1 MRSSIST
8 SLLSSLDQASM
19 EDVPFFLDISVCC
32 FWSEIRANPSRCVL
46 IHFSICLLA
55 YLSTVKQ
62 IYEFQFTLWN
72 RSDSPTCLFVL
83 FVHSQFHTFTDFNS
97 LSKSLKLV
105 SHVFDLLSEACFTF
119 GFFSLSFFK
128 MVEFSEFNFSFRT
141 ELHLNF

>member
-1 MRSSIST
+1 MAT

-19 EDVPFFLDISVCC
+19 EGVPFFLDISVCC
-32 FWSEIRANPSRCVL
+32 FWSEIRASPSRCVL

-105 SHVFDLLSEACFTF
+105 SHVFELSETCFTF

-128 MVEFSEFNFSFRT
+128 MVEFLNLIFLFGLSFT
-141 ELHLNF
+141 